1 MSIPTSDRIFISY
14 SRRDDETMRKIAFR
28 LRDQG
33 FKVWVDNEKLVPGTS
48 AWEEGIENAIKNALA
63 MIVILSPD
71 SKSSEWVRR
80 EITYADQ
87 FQKRVFPVLAKGSEE
102 MSLPIRLVT
111 RQYVDLRTDEEA
123 GLDTLCAAIRFY
135 VEEKQTLEMRRPQ
148 QEQKVVAARH
158 SAQVESVTTKK
169 PPLSKYW
176 ILPAGIFL
184 ASCALAVGAL
194 GIFGFRFFSSL
205 PSSTPTE
212 LVIPT
217 LAAPTST
224 GNISPIPT
232 NTSIPIE
239 PTVIPADKLSEYLEG
254 VQALDSDTFDDPSG
268 RGWVVQEAIIRNGVM
283 RIDGNANWDGAF
295 WDQGVT
301 ENEGIVMD
309 FSYASGSLF
318 EIFVDQGAYDSDAYK
333 RFGVY
338 IGGNTVEINI
348 WEGRNNTGGTIL
360 SGDLTL
366 EPETTYTILISI
378 LPDGEFLLALWNP
391 QDPVKALNHRATFD
405 LTWAN
410 STWTFYLQ
418 ANRGS
423 ILFDNFRRIAFN
435 ATK

>member
-1 MSIPTSDRIFISY
+1 MPIPTSDRIFISY

-33 FKVWVDNEKLVPGTS
+33 FKVWVDNEKLIPGTS

-63 MIVILSPD
+63 VIVILSPD
-71 SKSSEWVRR
+71 SKGSEWVRR

-111 RQYVDLRTDEEA
+111 RQYVDFRTDEEA

-148 QEQKVVAARH
+148 QEQKVVAATSSTQST
-158 SAQVESVTTKK
+158 SAASNK
-169 PPLSKYW
+169 PGSSKYW

-184 ASCALAVGAL
+184 AFCALAAAAL
-194 GIFGFRFFSSL
+194 GIFGFRFFSAL

-212 LVIPT
+212 SVIPALT
-217 LAAPTST
+217 TPTPA
-224 GNISPIPT
+224 NISPT
-232 NTSIPIE
+232 AANTSVPIE
-239 PTVIPADKLSEYLEG
+239 PTVLPADKLSEYLDG
-254 VQALDSDTFDDPSG
+254 VQTLDSDTFDDPSG
-268 RGWVVQEAIIRNGVM
+268 RGWVIQDATITNGAM

-295 WDQGVT
+295 RSQGVI
-301 ENEGIVMD
+301 EYEGIVMD

-318 EIFVDQGAYDSDAYK
+318 EIFVDQGAYDSDTYK

-338 IGGNTVEINI
+338 IGGNTVETNI
-348 WEGRNNTGGTIL
+348 WEGRSNTGGIIL

-366 EPETTYTILISI
+366 EPETTYTLLISI

-391 QDPVKALNHRATFD
+391 QDPVKALNHRETFD
-405 LTWAN
+405 LTWSNA
-410 STWTFYLQ
+410 TWTFYLQ
-418 ANRGS
+418 ANRGP
-423 ILFDNFRRIAFN
+423 IFFDNFQRITFEGA
-435 ATK
+435 K

>member
-1 MSIPTSDRIFISY
+1 
-14 SRRDDETMRKIAFR
+14 MRKIAFR

-33 FKVWVDNEKLVPGTS
+33 FKVWVDNEKLIPGTS

-63 MIVILSPD
+63 VIVILSPD

-123 GLDTLCAAIRFY
+123 GLETLSAAIRFY

-148 QEQKVVAARH
+148 QEQKVVAATSSTQST
-158 SAQVESVTTKK
+158 SAASNKSGS
-169 PPLSKYW
+169 SKYW
-176 ILPAGIFL
+176 ILPVGIFL
-184 ASCALAVGAL
+184 AFCALAAAAL

-205 PSSTPTE
+205 AAPTPTE
-212 LVIPT
+212 LVIPALT
-217 LAAPTST
+217 TPKPS
-224 GNISPIPT
+224 GNISPTVT

-239 PTVIPADKLSEYLEG
+239 PTVLPADKLSEYLDG

-268 RGWVVQEAIIRNGVM
+268 RGWVIQDATITNGVM

-295 WDQGVT
+295 RSQGVI
-301 ENEGIVMD
+301 EHEGIVMD

-318 EIFVDQGAYDSDAYK
+318 EIFVDQGVYDSDTYK

-338 IGGNTVEINI
+338 IGGNTVETNV
-348 WEGRNNTGGTIL
+348 WEGRNNIGGTIL

-366 EPETTYTILISI
+366 EPETTYTLLISI
-378 LPDGEFLLALWNP
+378 LPDGGFLLALWNP

-405 LTWAN
+405 LTWSN
-410 STWTFYLQ
+410 VTWTFYLQ
-418 ANRGS
+418 ANRGPV
-423 ILFDNFRRIAFN
+423 IFDNFRKIAFDG
-435 ATK
+435 AK